1 MLVLGRVHSH
11 LVVLMLREM
20 NFLFHR
26 NLIPSIWGF
35 PKMVLPNNY
44 WFSYQKWPFW
54 GVFGGTTILGNTHI
68 VLKPEL
74 TKHTAYNLN
83 LQTKGGGGVHELV
96 GETTPIPFQTKIY
109 AHKFGAFPQVRVNI
123 KNFEVTISSIPCM
136 RLGMIWIE
144 KGEKT
149 CF

>member
-1 MLVLGRVHSH
+1 
-11 LVVLMLREM
+11 
-20 NFLFHR
+20 
-26 NLIPSIWGF
+26 
-35 PKMVLPNNY
+35 
-44 WFSYQKWPFW
+44 
-54 GVFGGTTILGNTHI
+54 
-68 VLKPEL
+68 L

-144 KGEKT
+144 KGENMFLRMISYIIQWSYSMVIFIFNEVHIKT
-149 CF
+149 AT